1 MRIEA
6 TVGHSPPGRRA
17 VAFVCAAEIL
27 GLTSFS
33 LVPALLPQF
42 MAAWSLSNVEAGWL
56 TGMMS
61 AGYMVA
67 VLPLVALTDRLPSR
81 TIFLASSI
89 LNALACFGISFSDGL
104 LSALIWRT
112 VSGIAV

>member
-1 MRIEA
+1 MRLEA
-6 TVGHSPPGRRA
+6 TIGHPSPGRRA
-17 VAFVCAAEIL
+17 VALVCAAEIL

-42 MAAWSLSNVEAGWL
+42 MAAWSLSNAQAGWF

-67 VLPLVALTDRLPSR
+67 VLPLVALTDRLPAR
-81 TIFLASSI
+81 AIFLASSI
-89 LNALACFGISFSDGL
+89 LNALACFGIAFSDRL
-104 LSALIWRT
+104 LPALIWR
-112 VSGIAV
+112 A